1 MRCLSILILAGVFCT
16 VTAKVYS
23 LGEIVG
29 IAVKNSR
36 SIKTIEQEMYKSEAE
51 VQAVYGQSFPHVS
64 LQMNLSHNFSEVDY
78 DFAPTGNEFVDNLLK
93 SISSRIEPK
102 QSSGQIGLTLDQ
114 PLFAQGKV
122 YYGLK
127 LAKKNRVI
135 LNCKLQ
141 EEKLRVRGIIVKQ
154 YFNALMHSRNYQ
166 IANESVIIARE
177 AHRVVTTRQ
186 SVGTSSEFDTLSSRL
201 HLKNAELALTKTE
214 IERRN
219 AYETLLTTSGITES
233 LSSFGLVDSVPLRE
247 YTLDLDQTLEL
258 VKKDNLT
265 LVQLSGYGEVFDYR
279 IKLAMTDYLPGIF
292 AGITLGRNGQLNGYS
307 EFDNIRWVDSRIV
320 HAGLKWDIFSG
331 TIRNQR
337 LSQARIDRTIFD
349 LNEKQVIDNM
359 ILSARNA
366 YDFVTMS
373 KEQLVLAG
381 EAVMLAEKALS
392 LAKISYDAGSKI
404 YLDLQNAELE
414 LHKAKM
420 SENNARYTY
429 FTSVVDLQILTG
441 TLQF

>member
-16 VTAKVYS
+16 VSAKVYS

-29 IAVKNSR
+29 ITVKNSR
-36 SIKTIEQEMYKSEAE
+36 SIRIIEQEMYKSEAE

-64 LQMNLSHNFSEVDY
+64 LQMNLSHNFSKVDY
-78 DFAPTGNEFVDNLLK
+78 GFAPTGNEFIDNLFK
-93 SISSRIEPK
+93 SISSTIEPK

-141 EEKLRVRGIIVKQ
+141 EEKLRVRGFVVKQ
-154 YFNALMHSRNYQ
+154 YFNALMHNRNYQ

-177 AHRVVTTRQ
+177 AHRVVTARQ
-186 SVGTSSEFDTLSSRL
+186 SVGTSSEYDTLSSRL
-201 HLKNAELALTKTE
+201 HLKNAELALTKTD
-214 IERRN
+214 IERRS
-219 AYETLLTTSGITES
+219 AYEKLLTTSGIAES
-233 LSSFGLVDSVPLRE
+233 LSSFSLIDSLPLRE
-247 YTLDLDQTLEL
+247 YTLDLDQTIEL

-279 IKLAMTDYLPGIF
+279 IKLAQTEYLPGIF

-307 EFDNIRWVDSRIV
+307 ELDNIRWVDSRIV

-331 TIRNQR
+331 TIRSQR

-349 LNEKQVIDNM
+349 LNEKQAIDTM
-359 ILSARNA
+359 ILAARNA
-366 YDFVTMS
+366 YDFVTIS

-381 EAVMLAEKALS
+381 EAAVLAEKALS

-420 SENNARYTY
+420 AENNARYTY

>member
-1 MRCLSILILAGVFCT
+1 MRWLSIVVIAGLFGSA
-16 VTAKVYS
+16 TATVYS
-23 LGEIVG
+23 LGEIVA
-29 IAVKNSR
+29 ITVKNSR
-36 SIKTIEQEMYKSEAE
+36 SIKVIEQEMYKSEAE
-51 VQAVYGQSFPHVS
+51 VQAVYGQSFPRVS
-64 LQMNLSHNFSEVDY
+64 FQLAMSHNFSDIDY
-78 DFAPTGNEFVDNLLK
+78 NFAATGNEFVDNLLG
-93 SISSRIEPK
+93 SIATEIEPK
-102 QSSGQIGLTLDQ
+102 QSSGQAGLNLEQ

-141 EEKLRVRGIIVKQ
+141 EEKLRVRGVVVKH
-154 YFNALMHSRNYQ
+154 YFNALMRNRNYQ
-166 IANESVIIARE
+166 IASESVIIARE

-186 SVGTSSEFDTLSSRL
+186 AAGTSSEFDTLSSRL

-219 AYETLLTTSGITES
+219 AYETLLTTAGIEDA
-233 LSSFGLVDSVPLRE
+233 LSSFELIDSVPLRE
-247 YTLDLDQTLEL
+247 YNLDLDQTLDL
-258 VKKDNLT
+258 VKRDNLT
-265 LVQLSGYGEVFDYR
+265 LVQLSGYSEVYNYR
-279 IKLAMTDYLPGIF
+279 IKLAQTEYLPVIF
-292 AGITLGRNGQLNGYS
+292 AGIILGRNGQFNGWS
-307 EFDNIRWVDSRIV
+307 ELDNIRWVDNRTI

-331 TIRNQR
+331 TVRNQR

-349 LNEKQVIDNM
+349 LNEKQAIENM
-359 ILSARNA
+359 ILHARNS
-366 YDFVTMS
+366 YDNVTMS
-373 KEQLVLAG
+373 KEQLALAG
-381 EAVMLAEKALS
+381 EAVMLAEQALA
-392 LAKISYDAGSKI
+392 LARISYEAGSKI

-420 SENNARYTY
+420 TENNARYSY

>member
-1 MRCLSILILAGVFCT
+1 MRLLIILVFAGFFGS

-29 IAVKNSR
+29 IAVKNAR
-36 SIKTIEQEMYKSEAE
+36 SIKVIEQEMYKSEAE
-51 VQAVYGQSFPHVS
+51 VQAVYGQSFPRVS
-64 LQMNLSHNFSEVDY
+64 FQLNMSHNFSDVDY
-78 DFAPTGNEFVDNLLK
+78 AFAPTGNEFVDNLLN
-93 SISSRIEPK
+93 SISTVIEPK
-102 QSSGQIGLTLDQ
+102 QSSGQVGLNVDQ

-141 EEKLRVRGIIVKQ
+141 EEKLRVRGAIVKQ
-154 YFNALMHSRNYQ
+154 YFNALMRNRNYQ

-177 AHRVVTTRQ
+177 AHRVVTSRQ
-186 SVGTSSEFDTLSSRL
+186 AAGTSSEFDTLSSRL

-214 IERRN
+214 IDRRT
-219 AYETLLTTSGITES
+219 AYETLLTTTGIEES
-233 LSSFGLVDSVPLRE
+233 QSSFDIIDSVPLRE
-247 YTLDLDQTLEL
+247 YTLDLDQTLDF
-258 VKKDNLT
+258 VKRDNLT
-265 LVQLSGYGEVFDYR
+265 LVQLSGYSEVFDYK
-279 IKLAMTDYLPGIF
+279 IKLAQTEYLPGIF
-292 AGITLGRNGQLNGYS
+292 AGIILGRNGQFNGYS
-307 EFDNIRWVDSRIV
+307 EIDNIRWIDSRIV

-349 LNEKQVIDNM
+349 LNEKQAIENM

-366 YDFVTMS
+366 YDNVTMS

-381 EAVMLAEKALS
+381 EVVMLAEQALS

-420 SENNARYTY
+420 AENNARYSY
-429 FTSVVDLQILTG
+429 FTTVVDLQILTG